1 VGRLASLPLAA
12 SGDRPLLART
22 VPRLF
27 PNSAAVRAAPP
38 WPAAPQ
44 VALVCDPGDGPRRLP
59 HADAEAD
66 LVARCHPG
74 VRRVTV
80 TRSGEE
86 PVTGRRVLRTRGT
99 VSGASPAGD
108 PEQWLRLVEA
118 ADLAHVICHYDL
130 DPDQPLRSVLRI
142 GGGVTVA
149 DLAER
154 RLSGSPHLV
163 LSACDTGLGGVRL
176 PDEAIGLGMVLLAAG
191 ARSVVASLWPLDD
204 ELAAAF
210 MGGYHRRLAAG
221 EEPAAAL
228 AAAQRAA
235 AGDQEIVVWPG
246 LVHVG

>member
-1 VGRLASLPLAA
+1 MPTQPRITVVG
-12 SGDRPLLART
+12 
-22 VPRLF
+22 
-27 PNSAAVRAAPP
+27 SANT
-38 WPAAPQ
+38 
-44 VALVCDPGDGPRRLP
+44 
-59 HADAEAD
+59 D
-66 LVARCHPG
+66 LVARCHPS

-80 TRSGEE
+80 SRSGEE
-86 PVTGRRVLRTRGT
+86 PVAGRRVLRTRGT

-108 PEQWLRLVEA
+108 PEQWLPLGEA

-130 DPDQPLRSVLRI
+130 DPDQPLRPALRI

-235 AGDQEIVVWPG
+235 AGDLQIVVWPG